1 MTAKVLSVL
10 PEPTVANPYAQLEW
24 IFARAP
30 ARLGGESQIRYRT
43 ALSRYIKY
51 LEAIQPNG
59 DAVPPFILAK
69 EWDRMACRRLQLW
82 HDQNNIPGT
91 PNYLTTGT
99 IRSVESAVRGVMLYA
114 FEHRLIA
121 AEPFH
126 VPRPAPVR
134 ETQIRSAYSD
144 EDMATILDTIGPE
157 LAFARRVAAGCKPT
171 GRGSDPRLDGR
182 TGKKGTGF
190 CNPDKLVWYFENVLH
205 CRPVVANY
213 ARTRDPVYNL
223 FFNGC
228 KVVHGSIEAF
238 YRKMGCS
245 LLIDVDLLAP
255 LVIKLA
261 AETGL
266 NVESIFSLRRDCFKL
281 ADSLTGLPYL
291 EYYKERSQGEML
303 YPVPLLDDK
312 AHREPLRGKQSVV
325 VRKTIELI
333 LQLTEPL
340 VADAPPEVRDNLLLV
355 QRASATKF
363 HPYGSIMAMTHR
375 HVWDWMEKMF
385 KAVEGDDF
393 DTKSFNLSRFRP
405 TFVTDLVRR
414 GHDIFEIQALLGHR
428 SILTT
433 YGYISSHNIA
443 EDFYADMTRQL
454 EAIKANSREFKGIPI
469 AVAGSSHS
477 KEAGCAS
484 KPYRAGLCHCRDP
497 YAPPERIR
505 NASKY
510 VPGNACTYFN
520 MCLTCENVL
529 ITEGSLPKL
538 INYKLQIEMELSA
551 GLANE
556 PRKTNLY
563 EKTLSIIGQ
572 ILQPDELFTQDEL
585 DHAHELARVEVD
597 EVLDEFLFV

>member
-1 MTAKVLSVL
+1 MTAKILSVL
-10 PEPTVANPYAQLEW
+10 PEPTVDNPYAQLEW

-30 ARLGGESQIRYRT
+30 AKLGGESQIRYRT
-43 ALSRYIKY
+43 ALVRYIRY
-51 LEAIQPNG
+51 LEAIQPAG
-59 DAVPPFILAK
+59 APVPPFYLAK
-69 EWDRMACRRLQLW
+69 EWDQMAFRRLQLW

-91 PNYLTTGT
+91 PAYLTSSS
-99 IRSVESAVRGVMLYA
+99 IRSGESAVRGAMLYA
-114 FEHRLIA
+114 FEHRLIPV
-121 AEPFH
+121 EPFQ
-126 VPRPAPVR
+126 VPRPAPIR
-134 ETQIRSAYSD
+134 ETQIREAYSD
-144 EDMATILDTIGPE
+144 EDMAAILDVIGPE
-157 LAFARRVAAGCKPT
+157 LAFARRVAEGYRPT
-171 GRGSDPRLDGR
+171 GTGSDPRLDGR

-190 CNPDKLVWYFENVLH
+190 CNPAKLVWYFENVFE
-205 CRPVVANY
+205 CKPMVATGERSY
-213 ARTRDPVYNL
+213 DPRYNL

-228 KVVHGSIEAF
+228 KVLHGNVEAF

-261 AETGL
+261 TETGL

-303 YPVPLLDDK
+303 YPIPLLDDK
-312 AHREPLRGKQSVV
+312 AQREPLRGKQSVV

-333 LQLTEPL
+333 LHLTEPL
-340 VADAPPEVRDNLLLV
+340 VADAAPEFKDSLLLI
-355 QRASATKF
+355 QRASATRF
-363 HPYGSIMAMTHR
+363 HPYGSITAMTHR

-385 KAVEGDDF
+385 KAVEGETF

-405 TFVTDLVRR
+405 TFVTELVRR

-433 YGYISSHNIA
+433 YGYISSHNIT
-443 EDFYADMTRQL
+443 EDFSTDMTRQL
-454 EAIKANSREFKGIPI
+454 EAIKTNAREFKGIPI
-469 AVAGSSHS
+469 AVAGTEAPKAASCS
-477 KEAGCAS
+477 KT
-484 KPYRAGLCHCRDP
+484 PYRAGLCHCRDP
-497 YAPPERIR
+497 YEPPERIR

-563 EKTLSIIGQ
+563 EKTLGIIGQ
-572 ILQPDELFTQDEL
+572 ILKPDELFTQDEL
-585 DHAHELARVEVD
+585 DQAHELARVEVD